1 MYVNFVR
8 DHEYVVDKKTGVRR
22 RIPLGWTGTL
32 DDTIAQAAI
41 DAGNAVDLTP
51 KAAEPAAR
59 ASDPATAQTPAELL
73 ALADAVHFQTFRAE
87 AAKLL
92 GEGTPATKAEIV
104 AALQAL
110 LAG

>member
-8 DHEYVVDKKTGVRR
+8 DHEYVVDKKSGVRR

-32 DDTIAQAAI
+32 DDAIARAAI

-51 KAAEPAAR
+51 KQIEPAAEN
-59 ASDPATAQTPAELL
+59 SDDAAVRTPAEVL
-73 ALADAVHFQTFRAE
+73 ALADTVHFNTFRAE

-92 GEGTPATKAEIV
+92 GDGTPATKAEIV